1 MRRYLIFAGSDYRPS
16 GWGDFAGTLDT
27 ITECLRRTQDIE
39 DKWKWVEIIDMN
51 KEKVV
56 VRQNK
61 IWDNPTEE
69 KYKIVTSFI

>member
-27 ITECLRRTQDIE
+27 ITECLRRTQDI
-39 DKWKWVEIIDMN
+39 DMN